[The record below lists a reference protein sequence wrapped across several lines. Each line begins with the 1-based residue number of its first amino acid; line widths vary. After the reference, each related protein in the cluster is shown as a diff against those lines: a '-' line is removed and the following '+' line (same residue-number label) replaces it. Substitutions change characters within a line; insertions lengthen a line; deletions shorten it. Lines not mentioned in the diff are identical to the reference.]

1 MSAMTPKKADTTVP
15 ETPRRRAG
23 GPRESAARTRLSIIE
38 ASIQEFSQK
47 GFEGARV
54 DEIALRAGVNKNLL
68 YHHFGNKDG
77 LFVAVLTHT
86 YENIR
91 SRQQDIQLR
100 TVDPE
105 AGMRRLVIST
115 GKIWVQFPE
124 FQRLLMSE
132 NLAGGRHVASDA
144 AFSDLYNPLL
154 DTIEQLLARG
164 REAGVFRDDIDP
176 IDLYISVTSL
186 TAHYVNNQHTFEAIF
201 RQKLMTPQRV
211 RQRLEHAADMVIRYL
226 KKD

>member
-15 ETPRRRAG
+15 ETPRRRTG

-105 AGMRRLVIST
+105 RRGALI
-115 GKIWVQFPE
+115 
-124 FQRLLMSE
+124 
-132 NLAGGRHVASDA
+132 
-144 AFSDLYNPLL
+144 
-154 DTIEQLLARG
+154 
-164 REAGVFRDDIDP
+164 REAQGIVMRDVALIP
-176 IDLYISVTSL
+176 L
-186 TAHYVNNQHTFEAIF
+186 HYQANTWAVRSGLAMVGRSDERIEAA
-201 RQKLMTPQRV
+201 LV
-211 RQRLEHAADMVIRYL
+211 RPG
-226 KKD
+226 